1 MTKAFIDASV
11 IFAVSYSATGSAR
24 ELIYEAIRGRVTLFV
39 SGLVLEETRRN
50 LLRKAP
56 EALDAYKQLLAV
68 EPFKIVRPP
77 TRAEILRAAKYTTLK
92 DAPIVAAAK
101 KAGVRHLVTFDR
113 KHLLEDPTV
122 AQKSGLKIVT
132 PDIFL
137 ASMKH

>member
-11 IFAVSYSATGSAR
+11 IFAASYSKTGSAR

-39 SGLVLEETRRN
+39 SEFVLEETRRS

-56 EALDAYKQLLAV
+56 KALDAYEQLLAV

-77 TRAEILRAAKYTTLK
+77 TKAEILRAAKYTPLK

-101 KAGVRHLVTFDR
+101 KAKVRHLVTFDR
-113 KHLLEDPTV
+113 KHLLGDPAV
-122 AQKSGLKIVT
+122 ARKSGLEIVT
-132 PDIFL
+132 PDTFL
-137 ASMKH
+137 SSMKH